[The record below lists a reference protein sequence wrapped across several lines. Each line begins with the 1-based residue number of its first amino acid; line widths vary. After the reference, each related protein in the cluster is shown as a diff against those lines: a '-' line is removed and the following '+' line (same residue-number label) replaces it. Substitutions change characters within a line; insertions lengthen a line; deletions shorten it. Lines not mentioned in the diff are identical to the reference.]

1 MIESRLY
8 FDIFNL
14 NIVSCFYNPKL
25 NIWDDLVSFY
35 LFVYWLFVNQ
45 SD

>member
-1 MIESRLY
+1 LHYEKTKHWGYGSKMIESRLY

-25 NIWDDLVSFY
+25 NI
-35 LFVYWLFVNQ
+35 
-45 SD
+45 